1 MSSTRSSILSVLSYL
16 SVVGVGIALLLSWIF
31 QMVGLTAQVV
41 SALNILAEVL
51 AYIVVAC
58 YSFGYARRRGGWWLA
73 VWVVAV
79 VLIVVFLVLGNLN
92 IRFK

>member
-1 MSSTRSSILSVLSYL
+1 MSSKSSLLSVLSYL
-16 SVVGVGIALLLSWIF
+16 SVVGVGVALLLSWIF

-41 SALNILAEVL
+41 NALNILAEVL

-73 VWVVAV
+73 FWVVAV
-79 VLIVVFLVLGNLN
+79 VLIVVFLILGNLN

>member
-1 MSSTRSSILSVLSYL
+1 MSSKSSLLSVLSYL
-16 SVVGVGIALLLSWIF
+16 SVVGVGVALLLSWIF

-41 SALNILAEVL
+41 NALNILAEVL

-73 VWVVAV
+73 FCVVAV
-79 VLIVVFLVLGNLN
+79 VLIVVFLFLGNLN
-92 IRFK
+92 IRF

>member
-1 MSSTRSSILSVLSYL
+1 MSSKSSLLSALSYL

-41 SALNILAEVL
+41 NALNILAEVL

-73 VWVVAV
+73 FWVVAV

-92 IRFK
+92 IRFN

>member
-1 MSSTRSSILSVLSYL
+1 MSSKSSLLSVLSYL
-16 SVVGVGIALLLSWIF
+16 SVVGVGVALLLSWIF

-41 SALNILAEVL
+41 NALNILAEVL

-73 VWVVAV
+73 FWVVAV

-92 IRFK
+92 IRFN

>member
-1 MSSTRSSILSVLSYL
+1 MSSKSNLLSVLSYL
-16 SVVGVGIALLLSWIF
+16 SVVGVGVALLLSWIF

-41 SALNILAEVL
+41 NALNILAEVL

-73 VWVVAV
+73 FWVVAV

>member
-1 MSSTRSSILSVLSYL
+1 MSSKSSLLSVLSYL
-16 SVVGVGIALLLSWIF
+16 SVVGVGVALLLSWIF
-31 QMVGLTAQVV
+31 QMVGLTAEVV
-41 SALNILAEVL
+41 NALNIIAEVL

-73 VWVVAV
+73 FWVVAV
-79 VLIVVFLVLGNLN
+79 VMIVVFLVLGNLN

>member
-1 MSSTRSSILSVLSYL
+1 MSSKSSLLSVLSYL
-16 SVVGVGIALLLSWIF
+16 SVVGVGVALLLSWIF

-41 SALNILAEVL
+41 NALNILAEVL

-73 VWVVAV
+73 FWVVAV

>member
-1 MSSTRSSILSVLSYL
+1 MTSKSSLLSVLSYL

-41 SALNILAEVL
+41 NALNILAEVL

-73 VWVVAV
+73 FWVVAV
-79 VLIVVFLVLGNLN
+79 VMIVVFLVLGNLN

>member
-1 MSSTRSSILSVLSYL
+1 MTSKSSLLSVLSYL

-41 SALNILAEVL
+41 NALNILAEVL

-73 VWVVAV
+73 FWVVAV
-79 VLIVVFLVLGNLN
+79 VMIVVFLVLGNLN
-92 IRFK
+92 IRFR

>member
-1 MSSTRSSILSVLSYL
+1 MSSKSSLLSVLSYL
-16 SVVGVGIALLLSWIF
+16 SVVGVGVALLLSWIF

-41 SALNILAEVL
+41 NALNIIAEVL

-73 VWVVAV
+73 FWVVAV
-79 VLIVVFLVLGNLN
+79 VMIVVFLVLGNLN

>member
-1 MSSTRSSILSVLSYL
+1 MSSKSGLLSFLSYL
-16 SVVGVGIALLLSWIF
+16 SVVGVGIALLLSWVL
-31 QMVGLTAQVV
+31 QMVGLAAQVV
-41 SALNILAEVL
+41 NALNILAEVL

-73 VWVVAV
+73 FWVVAV